1 MPPIISIVGKS
12 DSGKTTLL
20 EKLIAEVRSR
30 GYRVG
35 TIKHDTHGF
44 TIDHEG
50 KDSWRHK
57 QAGASTVAIA
67 SPAKVAVV
75 KDIKEEEPLDALAA
89 RYFQDVDIIFT
100 EGYKR
105 ENKPKIEVFRKEMH
119 RDLLC
124 TDDPNL
130 IALASNQP
138 FNIHAPCFDINDI
151 SSLADLI
158 ETTFLRVKKLPSV
171 SLIMDGAHTPLKPFI
186 HEMLLNA
193 ITGMVAAL
201 KGGKGVSSIQI
212 SVTLH
217 QAEETRSERE
227 KVSAD
232 SSIR

>member
-20 EKLIAEVRSR
+20 EKLIAEIRKR

-57 QAGASTVAIA
+57 RAGANTVAIA
-67 SPAKVAVV
+67 SPAKVALV
-75 KDIKEEEPLDALAA
+75 KDIDQEESLDLLAA
-89 RYFQDVDIIFT
+89 QYFQEVDIIFT

-105 ENKPKIEVFRKEMH
+105 ENKPKVEVFRKEMH
-119 RDLLC
+119 RELLC
-124 TDDPNL
+124 TDDANL

-138 FNIHAPCFDINDI
+138 FAINAPCFDINDI

-158 ETTFLRVKKLPSV
+158 ESKFLQPQKQPSL
-171 SLIMDGAHTPLKPFI
+171 SLIMDGTYTPLKPFI
-186 HEMLLNA
+186 QEMLLNA

-201 KGGKGVSSIQI
+201 KGGRGVKSIQLA
-212 SVTLH
+212 VTLPDDPMTN
-217 QAEETRSERE
+217 E
-227 KVSAD
+227 
-232 SSIR
+232 